1 MRKLLLVLS
10 LAAAIGGCSTIKGA
24 FRAKDS
30 AEPPKALTDFTAS
43 VQFEKVWSASLGD
56 GPTKAG
62 GRLVPSYANGRVFL
76 ADAKGEV
83 AAFDVDSGRKL
94 WETDTGA
101 RISGGPGAGPG
112 AVVLGTLD
120 GEVIALNPET
130 GASLWKAQATSEI
143 IAAPAVGA
151 SEVYVRSNDG
161 GVAAFNAASGER
173 KWLFNKTLP
182 LLTLRGNSAPVLVA
196 DRVVVGF
203 DNGRVVALNDADGA
217 QVWEQSLSDAEGRTE
232 LERITDI
239 DGTVVVD
246 NNELFA
252 VAYNGRTAQ
261 LDLTSGRTI
270 WVRDVPSFAGIG
282 VSSAQVF
289 VSDSESN
296 IEGLDRRTGAS
307 LWKMD
312 AFQRRALTSPA
323 EVDGVIVVG
332 DYDGY
337 LHALKAD
344 TGAIVGRTKQ
354 GGDGFSAPPLA
365 VGKTVFAL
373 DRSGTL
379 VAYRLSGG

>member
-1 MRKLLLVLS
+1 MRRLILVLS
-10 LAAAIGGCSTIKGA
+10 LAAVIGGCSTIKGA
-24 FRAKDS
+24 FRAKDA
-30 AEPPKALTDFTAS
+30 AEPPKALADFTAS
-43 VQFEKVWSASLGD
+43 VRFEKIWSARLGD
-56 GPTKAG
+56 GPNKAG
-62 GRLVPSYANGRVFL
+62 GRLVPGYANGRVFL
-76 ADAKGEV
+76 ADAEGAV

-94 WETDTGA
+94 WETDTDA

-112 AVVLGTLD
+112 AVVVGTLD

-130 GASLWKAQATSEI
+130 GANLWKGQATSEV

-161 GVAAFNAASGER
+161 AVVAFNASSGER

-196 DRVVVGF
+196 DRVIVGF
-203 DNGRVVALNDADGA
+203 DNGRVVALNTADGA

-239 DGTVVVD
+239 DGTLIVD

-270 WVRDVPSFAGIG
+270 WVRDVASSAGVG
-282 VSSAQVF
+282 VSASQVF
-289 VSDSESN
+289 VSDADSN

-307 LWKMD
+307 LWKQD
-312 AFQRRALTSPA
+312 AFQRRALTAAA

-337 LHALKAD
+337 LQALKAD
-344 TGAIVGRTKQ
+344 TGAVVGRVKQ
-354 GGDGFSAPPLA
+354 GGDGFIAPPVA
-365 VGKTVFAL
+365 IGKTVFAL